1 MENIAKISLKSNE
14 FLALHVD
21 ELVEILSSDDLNV
34 KNEEIV
40 FDAILRW
47 INHDPENRKQYIIN
61 LLKCVRLGL
70 LSTQYFVEKVKV
82 SQIFFSTFFVLIPLA
97 ESNSLFPFH
106 KRIDVMPDLV
116 VSLLTTA
123 PP

>member
-1 MENIAKISLKSNE
+1 MIETKKKLLILLNFSIIFRYLLENFATVAIKSNE
-14 FLALHVD
+14 LLSLTI
-21 ELVEILSSDDLNV
+21 EQLVVLMSTDDLNV

-40 FDAILRW
+40 FDTILRW

-82 SQIFFSTFFVLIPLA
+82 RGIF
-97 ESNSLFPFH
+97 
-106 KRIDVMPDLV
+106 
-116 VSLLTTA
+116 
-123 PP
+123 